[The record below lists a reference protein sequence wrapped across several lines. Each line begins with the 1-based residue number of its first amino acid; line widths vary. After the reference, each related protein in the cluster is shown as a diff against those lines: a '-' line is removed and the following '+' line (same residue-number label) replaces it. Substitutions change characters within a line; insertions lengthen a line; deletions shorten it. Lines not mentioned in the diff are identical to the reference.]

1 MRLPKYPV
9 IRASG
14 YIPGMVERYCWR
26 VDTSVPDMPLFRFLE
41 NLIETVLRELMAC
54 CTGFIATV
62 AVFVFV
68 SPTWA
73 LIGSIRPPPL
83 VLEVLVVDTGVANNA
98 KSEKLEV

>member
-73 LIGSIRPPPL
+73 LIGSIRPPPVPPPL
-83 VLEVLVVDTGVANNA
+83 CTGTGVANNA